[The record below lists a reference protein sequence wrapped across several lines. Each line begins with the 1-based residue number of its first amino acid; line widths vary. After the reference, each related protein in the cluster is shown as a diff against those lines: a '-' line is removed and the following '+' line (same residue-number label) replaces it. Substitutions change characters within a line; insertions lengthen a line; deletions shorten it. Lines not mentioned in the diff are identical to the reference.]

1 MQYFFFMKKKI
12 SQPFINIG
20 TGKEHSIIWYAKYLM
35 KKMKVKLKVKF
46 DRSKPDGM
54 PRKCLDI
61 SIAKQYGWK
70 PIDNLNKG
78 FELTFN
84 HFKKQI

>member
-1 MQYFFFMKKKI
+1 
-12 SQPFINIG
+12 
-20 TGKEHSIIWYAKYLM
+20 M